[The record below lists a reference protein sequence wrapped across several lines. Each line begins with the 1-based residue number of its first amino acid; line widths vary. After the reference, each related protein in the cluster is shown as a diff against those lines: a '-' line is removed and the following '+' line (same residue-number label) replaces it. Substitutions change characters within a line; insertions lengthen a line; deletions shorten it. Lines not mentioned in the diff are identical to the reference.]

1 MNIQSQATANIFRA
15 TMLNVVGSDMI
26 TEILERF
33 ESLARSCSPVALVA
47 GGLAAVVLGLFVWLG
62 GLGFKKPL
70 VMITG
75 MVAGVISAYTFVG
88 LKLPA
93 IAISAVV
100 GAVVAIALEK
110 IFVALLA
117 AALAAV
123 AGFVVLG
130 AVYKTDFAQGIK
142 HAACQTPVHCWII
155 VGALVLIS
163 VMAGFYLRR
172 LVSALCCAAVGTVT
186 VFAGMIL
193 LLVYKGAD
201 PVGHISSK
209 PSFYS
214 SVFAVMTGFGT
225 FEQLLLYQHHAEE
238 PRSKKEPEN
247 REQKKMGW
255 RGK

>member
-1 MNIQSQATANIFRA
+1 MVI
-15 TMLNVVGSDMI
+15 
-26 TEILERF
+26 EILQELER
-33 ESLARSCSPVALVA
+33 LALAWDSPTLVA
-47 GGLAAVVLGLFVWLG
+47 GGLVAVILGLFVWLG

-75 MVAGVISAYTFVG
+75 VVAGVISAYTFVG
-88 LKLPA
+88 LKLLA
-93 IAISAVV
+93 IAISAVA
-100 GAVVAIALEK
+100 GAVVAIVLEK

-172 LVSALCCAAVGTVT
+172 SVSALCCATVGTVT

-201 PVGHISSK
+201 PVGHISSR

-225 FEQLLLYQHHAEE
+225 FEQLLLYQHREE
-238 PRSKKEPEN
+238 KPRSKKEPEN
-247 REQKKMGW
+247 REQKEAGW